1 MTTAAFR
8 IPESAYDATSARVG
22 DAEVR
27 HARGGHIAFLAGAEC
42 GDGAWSLTEHL
53 LPPRTT
59 GTLPHRHL
67 RTTEC
72 FYVLEGTLSITVG
85 SENVLA
91 GSGSCTIVPA
101 GVTHS
106 FRNRC
111 DQPVR
116 FLEIASP
123 CGREQFL
130 HELID
135 IARQE
140 QGGSSRNGRAL
151 LAVAGR
157 RDSPCAAC

>member
-1 MTTAAFR
+1 MTTALFR
-8 IPESAYDATSARVG
+8 IPESARDATSAHVG
-22 DAEVR
+22 EAEVR

-59 GTLPHRHL
+59 GAPPHQHR

-72 FYVLEGTLSITVG
+72 YYVLEGTLSITVG

-91 GSGSCTIVPA
+91 GSGSCTIVPP
-101 GVTHS
+101 GVTHA
-106 FRNRC
+106 FRNRG

-116 FLEIASP
+116 FLEMASP
-123 CGREQFL
+123 CGREHFP

-135 IARQE
+135 I
-140 QGGSSRNGRAL
+140 
-151 LAVAGR
+151 VR
-157 RDSPCAAC
+157 R